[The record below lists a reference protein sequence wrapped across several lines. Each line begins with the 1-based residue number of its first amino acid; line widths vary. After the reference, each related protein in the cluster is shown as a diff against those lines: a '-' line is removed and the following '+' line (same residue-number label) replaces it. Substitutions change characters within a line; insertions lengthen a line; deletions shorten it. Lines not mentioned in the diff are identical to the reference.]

1 MSLLA
6 LQRAMRDEILA
17 TDDQAVSPAA
27 GMEIYRS
34 AYRNRL
40 LEALRTSFEKTCQY
54 VGGEAF
60 DTAACHHIIVNPPVS
75 WTLDDYGAGFDLTVA
90 ELFAEDPEVAELAW
104 LEWHMQRAFGSVD
117 AIPLDAARLASGEL
131 GIADWDKAT
140 FALVPSFAMRA
151 NRTDCTAL
159 WQSLADGEA
168 IPAGREHPET
178 GHLPKIEH
186 LIVWR
191 NGMSPHFRV
200 VDPGEGK
207 ALCAIA
213 AGHEFGA
220 LCVSLA
226 QELGPD
232 AALTQAGGLLVRWL
246 QDGLIAS
253 VSVGGRAQVP

>member
-17 TDDQAVSPAA
+17 TDDQAVSPPA
-27 GMEIYRS
+27 GLEIYRN

-60 DTAACHHIIVNPPVS
+60 DTAACHHIILGPPTS
-75 WTLDDYGAGFDLTVA
+75 WTLDDYGADFDLTLA

-117 AIPLDAARLASGEL
+117 ADPLDAAKLMAGDL
-131 GIADWDKAT
+131 GMADWDRAS
-140 FALVPSFAMRA
+140 FALVPSFAMRTI
-151 NRTDCTAL
+151 RTDCAAL
-159 WQSLADGEA
+159 WQTLADGEEL
-168 IPAGREHPET
+168 PTEREHPT
-178 GHLPKIEH
+178 IGQ

-191 NGMSPHFRV
+191 NGMVPHFRV
-200 VDPGEGK
+200 ADPVEGE
-207 ALCAIA
+207 ALSLITT
-213 AGHEFGA
+213 GHEFGS
-220 LCVSLA
+220 LCASFA

-253 VSVGGRAQVP
+253 VSVGGQAQVP

>member
-17 TDDQAVSPAA
+17 TDDQAVSPTA

-60 DTAACHHIIVNPPVS
+60 DTAACHHIILNPPVS

-104 LEWHMQRAFGSVD
+104 LEWHMQRAFGSADVM
-117 AIPLDAARLASGEL
+117 PLDAARLASGEL
-131 GIADWDKAT
+131 GIADWDRAT

-159 WQSLADGEA
+159 WQALADGEA
-168 IPAGREHPET
+168 LPTEREHP
-178 GHLPKIEH
+178 KIGQ

-191 NGMSPHFRV
+191 NGISPHFRV
-200 VDPGEGK
+200 ADTIEGE
-207 ALCAIA
+207 ALSSIA
-213 AGHEFGA
+213 AGQDFGS
-220 LCVSLA
+220 LCASLA
-226 QELGPD
+226 DEIGPD
-232 AALTQAGGLLVRWL
+232 AALSQAGGWLVQWL

-253 VSVGGRAQVP
+253 VSLGGQVVGK

>member
-1 MSLLA
+1 MSLLTQ
-6 LQRAMRDEILA
+6 QRAMRDEILA
-17 TDDQAVSPAA
+17 TDEQDAPSAA

-60 DTAACHHIIVNPPVS
+60 GTAACHHIILNPPVS

-90 ELFAEDPEVAELAW
+90 EFFTEDPEVAELAW

-117 AIPLDAARLASGEL
+117 AIPLDAARLALGEL
-131 GIADWDKAT
+131 GIADWDRAT

-151 NRTDCTAL
+151 SRTDCTAL
-159 WQSLADGEA
+159 WQAIADGEA
-168 IPAGREHPET
+168 IPAEREHPHE
-178 GHLPKIEH
+178 GR

-191 NGMSPHFRV
+191 SGMLPHFRV
-200 VDPGEGK
+200 ADPVEGEALSLIIAGQDFGS
-207 ALCAIA
+207 LCA
-213 AGHEFGA
+213 
-220 LCVSLA
+220 SLA
-226 QELGPD
+226 EELGPD
-232 AALTQAGGLLVRWL
+232 AALSQAGGWLVQWL

-253 VSVGGRAQVP
+253 VSVGGQVVE

>member
-27 GMEIYRS
+27 GMEIYRR

-40 LEALRTSFEKTCQY
+40 LEALRTSFEKTCQF

-60 DTAACHHIIVNPPVS
+60 DTAACHHIILNPPVS
-75 WTLDDYGAGFDLTVA
+75 WTLDDYGAGFDMTLA

-117 AIPLDAARLASGEL
+117 ASPLDAAKLAAGNL
-131 GIADWDKAT
+131 GISDWDRAT
-140 FALVPSFAMRA
+140 FVLVPSFAMRA
-151 NRTDCTAL
+151 IRTDCAAL
-159 WQSLADGEA
+159 WQSLTDEEMLLAVH
-168 IPAGREHPET
+168 EHPHE
-178 GHLPKIEH
+178 GQ

-191 NGMSPHFRV
+191 NGMLPHFRV
-200 VDPGEGK
+200 ADAAEGE

-213 AGHEFGA
+213 AGQEFGL
-220 LCVSLA
+220 LCASLA
-226 QELGPD
+226 EDLGPD
-232 AALTQAGGLLVRWL
+232 AALSLAGGWLVQWL
-246 QDGLIAS
+246 QDGLITK
-253 VSVGGRAQVP
+253 VSAGSQATVR